1 MTRDTPNDYRIM
13 SKAVREWYR
22 YYEVEW
28 DDQASSFLCDA
39 AIELYD
45 HGGQSVEEMATIN
58 REVCRARRYSHHAPS
73 SDSVHCP
80 RRKRAP
86 GHERSL
92 ERIRDMWRHSSILR
106 FVNPIPVL
114 SRTPF

>member
-45 HGGQSVEEMATIN
+45 HGCRSVEEMATILIGTYVGLAATRIN
-58 REVCRARRYSHHAPS
+58 APS
-73 SDSVHCP
+73 SDSVH
-80 RRKRAP
+80 
-86 GHERSL
+86 
-92 ERIRDMWRHSSILR
+92 
-106 FVNPIPVL
+106 
-114 SRTPF
+114 

>member
-1 MTRDTPNDYRIM
+1 MTRGAPNDYRIM

-45 HGGQSVEEMATIN
+45 RGCRSVEEMATILIGTYVGLAATRIN
-58 REVCRARRYSHHAPS
+58 APS
-73 SDSVHCP
+73 SDSLH
-80 RRKRAP
+80 
-86 GHERSL
+86 
-92 ERIRDMWRHSSILR
+92 
-106 FVNPIPVL
+106 
-114 SRTPF
+114 